1 MKICSLHRNLPRQA
15 VVSLC
20 DASNARGGS
29 WSEDGTIVFSPDL
42 RAPLLKVSSGGGTP
56 QPLTTL
62 DQQAGEV
69 TERWPQVLPDGK
81 AVLLTSSTKGGNYED
96 ADIVLYSMSA
106 GHRKIVQHGGY
117 FGRYVPTGHLVYL
130 HDGTLF
136 AVPFDLKRM
145 EVTGPPTPLLDGISA
160 NPGDASAQFSFA
172 YNGTLM
178 YVPGH
183 SRLQLASI
191 YWLDSRGAFTPLR
204 EAPGNYYMPAFS
216 PDGKRLALAIN
227 DGNKSDIWV
236 YDLSRDTLTRLTF
249 RGNNV
254 SPIWTPD
261 GQRITYVSFEKVGVG
276 DIYWTRADGTGSPLR
291 LTETNVRKFPSS
303 WHPGGK
309 LLAFD

>member
-261 GQRITYVSFEKVGVG
+261 GL
-276 DIYWTRADGTGSPLR
+276 AD
-291 LTETNVRKFPSS
+291 
-303 WHPGGK
+303 
-309 LLAFD
+309 